1 MLNPADFVGETIEPE
16 ICISESTYIVI
27 LCLGLLII
35 SIILE
40 IINVKMMKKAKP
52 IKREIVEFLIV
63 LAISLI
69 GIIFFVKENG
79 VTTVRGIEYFHYS
92 IWDTIL
98 YIILIISII
107 MVVRPFLY
115 IIKQRRRK
123 ND

>member
-1 MLNPADFVGETIEPE
+1 MLNPADFVGEAMEPE

-40 IINVKMMKKAKP
+40 MINVKMMKKAKP

-63 LAISLI
+63 LAICLI

-79 VTTVRGIEYFHYS
+79 VTTVRGVECLHYS
-92 IWDTIL
+92 IWNTIL
-98 YIILIISII
+98 YIILMISII
-107 MVVRPFLY
+107 MVVRQLIY
-115 IIKQRRRK
+115 IIKQRKRK
-123 ND
+123 N